1 MVVKASRVVL
11 PLNENCLQAPALIFR
26 PGRVVEGDVLS
37 LLGRPRSRQ
46 LEEASQAKLESAPV
60 VDPDQADTIAT
71 LDARDTIPLNGV
83 HGPSSV
89 EEGSRK
95 SYRVG
100 EAFGRDTDVGEVL
113 ARGGSAQPL
122 LLSLAD
128 LTSAGLEKM
137 LQAEGDS
144 KMYFDPD
151 AQRWVGEEVD
161 LSGFEDPPSGH
172 GSSPRFS
179 LGSPS
184 AAAVAAVGPSPI
196 QPRIAESPCR
206 QISTTVHRRWNSS
219 GDALIN
225 GHASR
230 SRVRGSHSNRTPP
243 PPPPPSSS
251 SREGRVF
258 HQRRHSSMGIITAPS
273 EGSSS
278 GRRSRGKVRS
288 RSGSRGSSC
297 ASASLRSDSDTGSVV
312 KLPRSSIPEG
322 EGGRVMPRGI
332 MIRPGTAL
340 GAGGGTARLF
350 FGGEGKDHGAGDDN
364 NREIEAGL
372 VRAAGKASAWSIR
385 GVSPLHALPSGGGGD
400 YSGEAFESEMG
411 ASEASDWDQ
420 VRYHIKR
427 LMN

>member
-1 MVVKASRVVL
+1 M
-11 PLNENCLQAPALIFR
+11 
-26 PGRVVEGDVLS
+26 
-37 LLGRPRSRQ
+37 GRPRSRQ
-46 LEEASQAKLESAPV
+46 LEEAG
-60 VDPDQADTIAT
+60 VDPDQSDTIAT
-71 LDARDTIPLNGV
+71 LSARDAVPLNGV
-83 HGPSSV
+83 HGPVSV

-95 SYRVG
+95 GYRVG
-100 EAFGRDTDVGEVL
+100 EALGRDADVGEVL

-179 LGSPS
+179 LGSPPAA
-184 AAAVAAVGPSPI
+184 AAAVAAVRPSPI
-196 QPRIAESPCR
+196 HPRIAESPCR
-206 QISTTVHRRWNSS
+206 QVSTTVHRRWNSS
-219 GDALIN
+219 GDAFIN

-230 SRVRGSHSNRTPP
+230 SRVRGSHPNRTPP
-243 PPPPPSSS
+243 PPPPPSYC
-251 SREGRVF
+251 SRDGRVF

-273 EGSSS
+273 ESGSS
-278 GRRSRGKVRS
+278 GRLSRGKIRS

-312 KLPRSSIPEG
+312 RLPRSSILEG
-322 EGGRVMPRGI
+322 DGERLVLRGI
-332 MIRPGTAL
+332 MIRSGTASC
-340 GAGGGTARLF
+340 AGGGTTRLF
-350 FGGEGKDHGAGDDN
+350 FGGEGKDLGAGDDN
-364 NREIEAGL
+364 KEDMEAGGSAKEAGL
-372 VRAAGKASAWSIR
+372 VRAVGDARAWSIR
-385 GVSPLHALPSGGGGD
+385 DVSPLSALRGGDGGDGGG
-400 YSGEAFESEMG
+400 YTGEAFESEMG

-420 VRYHIKR
+420 VR
-427 LMN
+427 LPL

>member
-1 MVVKASRVVL
+1 M
-11 PLNENCLQAPALIFR
+11 IFR

-46 LEEASQAKLESAPV
+46 PEEASPAKHGPTPA

-71 LDARDTIPLNGV
+71 LSARGSVPLNGV
-83 HGPSSV
+83 HGPSTV

-95 SYRVG
+95 SYRVANAFDKDADVEKSG
-100 EAFGRDTDVGEVL
+100 EMLGRE
-113 ARGGSAQPL
+113 GSAQPR

-137 LQAEGDS
+137 LKADGDS

-161 LSGFEDPPSGH
+161 LSGFEDPSSGH

-179 LGSPS
+179 LGSPP
-184 AAAVAAVGPSPI
+184 AVTVAAVGPSPI
-196 QPRIAESPCR
+196 QPKIAESPCR
-206 QISTTVHRRWNSS
+206 QVPTAVHRRWNSS

-225 GHASR
+225 GHGSR
-230 SRVRGSHSNRTPP
+230 SRVRGSHPHRTPP

-251 SREGRVF
+251 SREGGVF
-258 HQRRHSSMGIITAPS
+258 HQRRHSSIGIITAPS
-273 EGSSS
+273 ESGSS

-297 ASASLRSDSDTGSVV
+297 ASVSLRSDSDTGSVV
-312 KLPRSSIPEG
+312 RLPRNSIPEG
-322 EGGRVMPRGI
+322 DDEHVAPEGIVTRS
-332 MIRPGTAL
+332 
-340 GAGGGTARLF
+340 GAAAASFGGGGSRIEGVAVTARF
-350 FGGEGKDHGAGDDN
+350 FGGEGNNVGAVDN
-364 NREIEAGL
+364 KRDVEAEISIKEAGL
-372 VRAAGKASAWSIR
+372 VRAAGGARVWSIR
-385 GVSPLHALPSGGGGD
+385 GVSSSYTLPAAGGGGGGN
-400 YSGEAFESEMG
+400 YSGETFESEMC

-420 VRYHIKR
+420 VRQPIYIV
-427 LMN
+427 